1 MRNDEN
7 ACIRYLMKEMDPS
20 EEVLMERAMM
30 EDEDLLIEVESMRKT
45 LGRLEELPVKEPS
58 SELTDSIV
66 KEAAEYRK
74 SVLTSRF
81 VTTPVVRFAAAAIV
95 LLAVSAGGF
104 YAYDFL
110 SASGADGNRA
120 APQAAFGGA
129 PSPSDAGQDARVS
142 PWVDRNDVLRL
153 EQTAAGN
160 GSDRQAF
167 DSIFRSATRKLT
179 PLNDSFFNGSRNP
192 AYQLTGSG
200 SN

>member
-30 EDEDLLIEVESMRKT
+30 EDEDLLIEVESMRRT
-45 LGRLEELPVKEPS
+45 LGRLEDLPDKEPS
-58 SELTDSIV
+58 CELTDSIV
-66 KEAAEYRK
+66 EEAAEYRK
-74 SVLTSRF
+74 GVLSSRF
-81 VTTPVVRFAAAAIV
+81 VTTPLVRFAAAAVV

-110 SASGADGNRA
+110 SAGGADGSRTTS
-120 APQAAFGGA
+120 QAALGGTA
-129 PSPSDAGQDARVS
+129 SPSDAGQGARVT
-142 PWVDRNDVLRL
+142 PWVDRNNVLRL
-153 EQTAAGN
+153 EQTAGS
-160 GSDRQAF
+160 GSDRQAL

-179 PLNDSFFNGSRNP
+179 PLNDSFFYGNRNP
-192 AYQLTGSG
+192 SYQLTGSG